1 MNSTIDWPHQLDLCL
16 CILMGG
22 GPSQISKAEGVD
34 VFKVLGQAVFDL
46 IANTAVGS
54 RIQRLLL
61 LALLA
66 TLTGCAYVDKPEG
79 DKPLDLQGQQ
89 AAWSGQWFDGKMLV
103 HTRVVDAAGGVI
115 QAAWIDIR
123 NDEFQLQQKRLLL
136 RRTGDQLF
144 ANAEIVPG
152 SSYLP
157 LRITKSPRSFVIWG
171 LLSYRKDSDA
181 PGLLKQGQPELYE
194 SSDYKV
200 FIKLAE
206 DVPPSMPT
214 QTR

>member
-1 MNSTIDWPHQLDLCL
+1 MPNPNFRYQ
-16 CILMGG
+16 
-22 GPSQISKAEGVD
+22 
-34 VFKVLGQAVFDL
+34 
-46 IANTAVGS
+46 
-54 RIQRLLL
+54 LLL
-61 LALLA
+61 VALLA
-66 TLTGCAYVDKPEG
+66 SLTGCAYVDKPEG

-89 AAWSGQWFDGKMLV
+89 AAWSGQWFDGEMLIR
-103 HTRVVDAAGGVI
+103 TRVVDAAGGLI
-115 QAAWIDIR
+115 QAAWIEVR
-123 NDEFQLQQKRLLL
+123 NDDFQLQQQRLLL

-157 LRITKSPRSFVIWG
+157 LRITKSLRSFVIWG

-181 PGLLKQGQPELYE
+181 PGLLKQGKPELYE

-200 FIKLAE
+200 FMKLAE
-206 DVPPSMPT
+206 DAPPSMPT